1 MFSSGNSET
10 TGASEGT
17 FTSATFPSLSI
28 TTLLPFS
35 ERPSILPVKGLRAS
49 ATGASEGTEYSYFV
63 PYSFSLILLPFFA
76 VTVFLTLGCIMN

>member
-1 MFSSGNSET
+1 MFSSDNSET

-28 TTLLPFS
+28 TTLFPFS

-49 ATGASEGTEYSYFV
+49 AIGASEGTEYSYFV
-63 PYSFSLILLPFFA
+63 PYSFSLTLFPFSET
-76 VTVFLTLGCIMN
+76 TVFLTLGCITN